1 MVGSMAFAGSA
12 SAKPIVHTDFH
23 DESTETIANFCE
35 VSDLTVQIASVADGR
50 LLFNPHGPDGVP
62 YFHLNARF
70 TTVFTN
76 VTNQNGGDAQITVT
90 QVGQFVN
97 KDLRVT
103 DNGDGTL
110 TLLVLDT
117 GSFAVYGPD
126 GKAPDGKAI
135 ARDSGQVR
143 GELLVDNGGTPN
155 DPLDDEV
162 LEQSL
167 VKETGRTDD
176 FCAAVVPVLAG

>member
-1 MVGSMAFAGSA
+1 
-12 SAKPIVHTDFH
+12 
-23 DESTETIANFCE
+23 
-35 VSDLTVQIASVADGR
+35 L
-50 LLFNPHGPDGVP
+50 P

-76 VTNQNGGDAQITVT
+76 VVNQNTAT

-143 GELLVDNGGTPN
+143 LELLVDHGGTPN
-155 DPLDDEV
+155 DPFDDEV
-162 LEQSL
+162 LEEGL
-167 VKETGRTDD
+167 VKVTGRTDD
-176 FCAAVVPVLAG
+176 FCAAVVPILLG